1 MDTKGTI
8 KFYKSD
14 NILLSD
20 SNYYKYIFKRT
31 EKIVCTVFYLISH
44 TDKGQNDI
52 IGMSFME
59 IAKQTLDAVLRT
71 LSCRSYT
78 AQSELYAVLDK
89 LIALESN
96 VRLAQAAAILQEEV
110 ADLLSLEIETVLRGL
125 RQYIGYEKSA
135 LSGLSSF
142 DLEQA
147 ASPTENARDNVSR
160 MRARAVPASGR
171 KATDQEWNTNASPL
185 PSAPQP
191 SPSQTTPPR
200 RRVKGQRTERQ
211 RMIKDMLASNRRSPI
226 KDILAKMSDWSEKT
240 IQREIVA
247 MVSDGTIVKEGER
260 RWSRYSL
267 APGA

>member
-1 MDTKGTI
+1 MDIKGTT

-44 TDKGQNDI
+44 NDKGQKDTI
-52 IGMSFME
+52 EMSFME
-59 IAKQTLDAVLRT
+59 SAKQTLDAVLHT
-71 LSCRSYT
+71 LSCRAYT
-78 AQSELYAVLDK
+78 AHSELYVVLDK

-96 VRLAQAAAILQEEV
+96 VRLAQAAAVLQEEV

-125 RQYIGYEKSA
+125 RQYIGYEKSPVP
-135 LSGLSSF
+135 GLSSF

-147 ASPTENARDNVSR
+147 VSPVADYASRS
-160 MRARAVPASGR
+160 RARSVPTGTR
-171 KATDQEWNTNASPL
+171 KAHDRGWGTNVPPL
-185 PSAPQP
+185 PDVQQSLSSQIESPPQK
-191 SPSQTTPPR
+191 R
-200 RRVKGQRTERQ
+200 AKGQRMERQ
-211 RMIKDMLASNRRSPI
+211 RIIKDMLASSRRSTI
-226 KDILAKMSDWSEKT
+226 KDIFVKMSDWSEKT

-247 MVSDGTIVKEGER
+247 MVKDGMIIKEGER

-267 APGA
+267 APGV